1 MYQVLLLLAWHTC
14 YDRQSKSKGLQD
26 QIYKINKKILG
37 KPYVGMLHISNTQ
50 QSAQI
55 PLEDIGMHV
64 TSVQKNMRLEAFLI
78 LVDHGVSNL
87 GLPFMGNM

>member
-1 MYQVLLLLAWHTC
+1 
-14 YDRQSKSKGLQD
+14 
-26 QIYKINKKILG
+26 
-37 KPYVGMLHISNTQ
+37 MLHISNTQ

-64 TSVQKNMRLEAFLI
+64 TSVQKNMWLEAFLI